1 MLTARGRGCR
11 VRIDRGERIVKW
23 LACLALGFAWAS
35 AVHAQTGYFQGV
47 TPRPADVYAFP
58 ASLTAT
64 RSAPPGGAGTLVPAT
79 YTHVTTDPE
88 SRSLEW
94 ANLTVL
100 NNRSHYGSN
109 VAVYGQSNKSG
120 TGPTWGGVFELQ
132 DTVGTGAIW
141 GLEVDAFTHG
151 PSRFDEVGGG
161 DRIGVGVVVGR
172 AHNEGP
178 KATIDYGMWLLPN
191 MLDDREADVNFGI
204 MVSTQCRYA
213 CFAMRAG
220 NKLAWEESAQIASK
234 YDPDTGTW
242 GLYNGDK
249 PVLQINVATGELMIN
264 GRAVAVT
271 YK

>member
-1 MLTARGRGCR
+1 MTK
-11 VRIDRGERIVKW
+11 V
-23 LACLALGFAWAS
+23 ACLALGLTLIGAA
-35 AVHAQTGYFQGV
+35 HAQTGYFQGV

-64 RSAPPGGAGTLVPAT
+64 RSAPAGGAGSLVPAT
-79 YTHVTTDPE
+79 YTHVTTDRDT
-88 SRSLEW
+88 RSLEW

-100 NNRSHYGSN
+100 NNRSDFGSN

-120 TGPTWGGVFELQ
+120 AGPTWGGVFEVQ
-132 DTVGTGAIW
+132 DTFGSGAIW
-141 GLEVDAFTHG
+141 GVEIDAFTHG

-161 DRIGVGVVVGR
+161 DRIGLGIVLGR
-172 AHNEGP
+172 ARDAGP
-178 KATIDYGMWLLPN
+178 KATVDYGVWVLPFG
-191 MLDDREADVNFGI
+191 LDDREADVNFGV
-204 MVSTQCRYA
+204 MVSAQCRYA

-234 YDPDTGTW
+234 YDPETGTW

-249 PVLQINVATGELMIN
+249 PVLQINVATGELSIN
-264 GRAVAVT
+264 GRPVAVT